1 MTADDAIRGS
11 PRAALVARVIGA
23 TFIVAGAV
31 KFLAF
36 GWEVDN
42 FRRFALPA
50 APAWVVAAGVIEIA
64 GGALLVRRQA
74 VVPAAALLV
83 ITMAVAIA
91 VSGIA
96 HGDVIPSLTLAPVLL
111 GGLLFIIRQATR
123 PEHLCNAY
131 ARAQGPSRC
140 RRPRRHASRRIRRRR
155 LRLGRHGI
163 DR

>member
-42 FRRFALPA
+42 FRRFGLPV

-123 PEHLCNAY
+123 
-131 ARAQGPSRC
+131 S
-140 RRPRRHASRRIRRRR
+140 
-155 LRLGRHGI
+155 
-163 DR
+163 